1 MTGARQRAG
10 AIPGPLSG
18 GEQSPGGTV
27 VRETH
32 TPRFLQQLDPAVLRE
47 LAWLLEHRNGRVK
60 TFVDPKRA
68 AAELADIL
76 DRGGTPTIG
85 WWKRNLRARDRGGD
99 PPDRSAGPP

>member
-1 MTGARQRAG
+1 MTGPSQRAG
-10 AIPGPLSG
+10 GIPGPLSG
-18 GEQSPGGTV
+18 AVGT
-27 VRETH
+27 H
-32 TPRFLQQLDPAVLRE
+32 LPRFLRHVDPAVLRE
-47 LAWLLEHRNGRVK
+47 LAWLLEHRNGRMR

-99 PPDRSAGPP
+99 PPDPSAGPP